1 MNMLKDLNND
11 FSDAAKVKVP
21 ESKSS
26 MYKNQMEAPKGTE
39 EDSKIGKGTMLAYLF
54 DCIMKIMLM
63 LLDGVMDDREQY
75 AKD

>member
-1 MNMLKDLNND
+1 
-11 FSDAAKVKVP
+11 
-21 ESKSS
+21 
-26 MYKNQMEAPKGTE
+26 MEAPKGTE